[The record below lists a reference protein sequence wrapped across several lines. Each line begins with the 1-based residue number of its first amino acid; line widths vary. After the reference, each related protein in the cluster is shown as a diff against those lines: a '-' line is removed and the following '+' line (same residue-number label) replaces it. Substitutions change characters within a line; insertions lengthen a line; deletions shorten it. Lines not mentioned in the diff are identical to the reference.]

1 MTEQRLQAVRSRL
14 KSQRLDAL
22 LVTFLPHVRY
32 LSGFSGSNGICVI
45 TQKDQIFLTDG
56 RYKNQILQE
65 VEGYQTLV
73 SSESLFEEITRRKLL
88 KGLKRIGI
96 EAHALSV
103 SQFRLIKKGLSKASL
118 VETNNFVEEIA
129 SVKEEREIASIR
141 RAVEITEKV
150 FQKILESIMEGVSE
164 LDVAA
169 EISFLNRKYGAEADA
184 FEAIV
189 ASGER
194 GAFPHARA
202 SEKKIRRG
210 ELVTV
215 DMGCRYQGY
224 HSDLTRTVS
233 VGNPSSEARRIY
245 EVVRDA
251 QSLALRSAKS
261 GMKAKSLDTVA
272 RTHIRRH
279 GFGRYFSHS
288 LGHGL
293 GLQVHEMPRVSS
305 LSRDVLIT
313 GNVITI
319 EPGIYVPG
327 IGGVRIEDD
336 VVIRN
341 GQIEILTT
349 ASRDLLIL

>member
-129 SVKEEREIASIR
+129 SVKEEWEIASIR

>member
-1 MTEQRLQAVRSRL
+1 MTERRLQAVRSKL
-14 KSQRLDAL
+14 KSHRLDAL

-32 LSGFSGSNGICVI
+32 LTGFSGSNGICLI
-45 TQKDQIFLTDG
+45 TETDQFFLTDG
-56 RYKNQILQE
+56 RYRTQVQE
-65 VEGYQTLV
+65 EVKGFNVLV
-73 SSESLFEEITRRKLL
+73 SSKSLFEEIAKRKFLA
-88 KGLKRIGI
+88 GRKRVGI
-96 EAHALSV
+96 EAQALTV
-103 SQFRLIKKGLSKASL
+103 GQFRSLKKHLSRASL

-129 SVKEEREIASIR
+129 SVKEESEIDAIR
-141 RAVEITEKV
+141 RAVEITGRV
-150 FQKILESIMEGVSE
+150 FQKILESIKDGISE

-169 EISFLNRKYGAEADA
+169 EISYLHRKFGAEADA

-194 GAFPHARA
+194 GALPHARA
-202 SEKKIRRG
+202 TSKKIKRG
-210 ELVTV
+210 ELVTI

-233 VGNPSSEARRIY
+233 VGKPSHELRRIY
-245 EVVRDA
+245 DVVRDA
-251 QSLALRSAKS
+251 QSLALQAAKS
-261 GMKAKSLDTVA
+261 GMKARALDKLA
-272 RTHIRRH
+272 RSHIRRQ
-279 GFGRYFSHS
+279 GFGKYFNHS

-305 LSRDVLIT
+305 LSKETLRA

-327 IGGVRIEDD
+327 VGGVRIEDD

-341 GQIEILTT
+341 GTCEVLTT
-349 ASRDLLIL
+349 VTRGLLIL